1 MLEGGDQVLIEQLP
15 ICLAVLLRNP
25 SQRIGPGWW
34 QGWFL
39 CFLQRDV
46 SRKDFILVSG
56 LIPLASLSPSIEN
69 IDHAVSGIPKAI
81 TDTVQVPSLMSR
93 ITVSGYIVTIAVL

>member
-1 MLEGGDQVLIEQLP
+1 MLERGDQALIEHLTV
-15 ICLAVLLRNP
+15 CLVVLFGNP

-34 QGWFL
+34 QGRFL

-56 LIPLASLSPSIEN
+56 LIPLASLSPSIKN
-69 IDHAVSGIPKAI
+69 IDHAVPGVPEAI
-81 TDTVQVPSLMSR
+81 TETVQVPSL
-93 ITVSGYIVTIAVL
+93 VSGSIVTIMVL